1 MSITERMVA
10 LLESLDDNSVGENAL
25 MQAINKLTFKYKT
38 AWQKMTNAEAEEIG
52 TLFRKMPSSDQAN
65 WRKGYTVERDA
76 LKKLIDAGEEYKLAG
91 HHPSL
96 PSNAD
101 ILKDF
106 DRMLKAF
113 GV

>member
-1 MSITERMVA
+1 MTVTEKMTA
-10 LLESLDDNSVGENAL
+10 LLESLEDDSVGENAL
-25 MQAINKLTFKYKT
+25 AQAINKLTFKYKT
-38 AWQKMTNAEAEEIG
+38 AWRKMTDAEAGEIG
-52 TLFRKMPSSDQAN
+52 ALFRKMPASDQKN
-65 WRKGYTVERDA
+65 WLKGYTVERDA

-106 DRMLKAF
+106 ERMLKAF
-113 GV
+113 GA